1 MRVQNWTRT
10 TKRTAL
16 ANQQVLSGEEVGEL
30 YWPEIA
36 N

>member
-1 MRVQNWTRT
+1 MRVQKGART
-10 TKRTAL
+10 ARRTAL

-30 YWPEIA
+30 YRPEIA